1 MNDTVSVIIPVY
13 NSEKFLARCID
24 SILNQTYKNFELLLI
39 DDGSTDQSGFICESY
54 REKDSR
60 IKVIHQCNS
69 GASAARNLGIQ
80 RSAGKYLMFCDS
92 DDIVGP
98 MWIEHLVSYA
108 KEGILPVCAYCTE
121 YDQLGK
127 TKNLEGVINEK
138 EVDRSAYYYYHK
150 AGIAGFLWNALYS
163 RNVIIENHLF
173 FRTQQDKGDY
183 NEDLIFALS
192 YVDKIEGLI
201 YTGYADYLYNM
212 RGTSLSHSYQRYYFD
227 KYAEKYIFWK
237 KFVEQENALE
247 HELCLKE
254 LATELLYHVLIS
266 LQRETEQTDEFFSK
280 EYLSLIHI

>member
-1 MNDTVSVIIPVY
+1 
-13 NSEKFLARCID
+13 
-24 SILNQTYKNFELLLI
+24 
-39 DDGSTDQSGFICESY
+39 
-54 REKDSR
+54 
-60 IKVIHQCNS
+60 
-69 GASAARNLGIQ
+69 
-80 RSAGKYLMFCDS
+80 MFCDS

-280 EYLSLIHI
+280 EYYNHFYKILHSKAVRECVFLADTSRENQIVIWGIKYKCSRLLWTFFKLLKIKKKWREKK